1 MLHTCSLPSLNESV
15 PYSDG
20 PCVMC
25 QVEKWV
31 QERLDNCL
39 RIADTK
45 VGEDREG
52 WLEDADYFGA
62 IQDADY
68 FRAIQRCL
76 ELLSSFVA
84 EKHGVTLP
92 KRHATK

>member
-1 MLHTCSLPSLNESV
+1 MTQQNEMLHTCSLPTLNELV

-20 PCVMC
+20 PCPLC
-25 QVEKWV
+25 AVEKWV

-52 WLEDADYFGA
+52 WLEDERDGNGA
-62 IQDADY
+62 PP
-68 FRAIQRCL
+68 
-76 ELLSSFVA
+76 SSRQTV
-84 EKHGVTLP
+84 
-92 KRHATK
+92 RHRQYAAVRQVP

>member
-1 MLHTCSLPSLNESV
+1 MTQQNEMLHTCSLPTLNELV

-20 PCVMC
+20 PCPLC
-25 QVEKWV
+25 AVEKWV

-52 WLEDADYFGA
+52 WLEDAAYFG
-62 IQDADY
+62 
-68 FRAIQRCL
+68 AIQRCL

-92 KRHATK
+92 ERRATK